1 MPPTAAI
8 GVALTLALPV
18 ATAADIDVELVIMP
32 QPRSTTVLPVA
43 SIPVSGRLMRLF
55 TQYSPL
61 GTIVAV
67 AVARIVGA
75 AFMNMPEKLS
85 FFWIAKATRT
95 AFASVVKPPTDGGFV
110 TVQVVEMPVWLFFL
124 RS

>member
-18 ATAADIDVELVIMP
+18 ATAADIEVELVIMP
-32 QPRSTTVLPVA
+32 HPRSTTVLPVA
-43 SIPVSGRLMRLF
+43 SIPVSGRLIRLF

-67 AVARIVGA
+67 AVAVIVGA
-75 AFMNMPEKLS
+75 AFMNIPEKLS
-85 FFWIAKATRT
+85 FFWIASATRT
-95 AFASVVKPPTDGGFV
+95 ALASAV
-110 TVQVVEMPVWLFFL
+110 
-124 RS
+124 